1 MGGVISR
8 FRAKEDDNYEKILSE
23 LDNNIRL
30 AEVRLA
36 EIKIRERRAM
46 IIWLVNSTLI
56 YIIYVI
62 GYLYFAGQTP
72 ESDNWDVWAIKVA
85 PVFTVP
91 ALILIVKNL
100 MAIWYKRSEANEES
114 QLRHLRAKQKLKVE
128 ELKKKTGYYTTKT
141 LLERYDSPK
150 SPQGPQPPLTPGTK
164 TQVSR
169 SGSAP
174 GQTPVNQNLRQR
186 PTHAQTT
193 PMPSNNIVNGLNGDT
208 PKASILEGGSDIT
221 PGSSI
226 HQRSYTFPNSPSP
239 LQRHWY
245 DKLVDVIVGDEGPE
259 TKYALICE
267 NCHVHNGL
275 VLPQEVDDLQYIC
288 PKCNHFNPSRRSIR
302 EGTAGNNSL
311 LLSSK
316 SALNPD
322 KDSTKISD
330 IMTPRRGRSTT
341 PRPTSRESSSDPE
354 HTTKN
359 YDEFEDDGVAVNDVK
374 KYGSSSSDE
383 AYNDRDAL
391 EN

>member
-1 MGGVISR
+1 MGGLISR
-8 FRAKEDDNYEKILSE
+8 FRSKEDDNYEKILSE
-23 LDNNIRL
+23 LDNSIRL

-100 MAIWYKRSEANEES
+100 MAIWYKRNETNEES

-150 SPQGPQPPLTPGTK
+150 SPQGPPPSLT
-164 TQVSR
+164 
-169 SGSAP
+169 SGSKTPTLRP
-174 GQTPVNQNLRQR
+174 GQTPSNQNLRQR
-186 PTHAQTT
+186 PAHSQST
-193 PMPSNNIVNGLNGDT
+193 PIPSNNTANGLNGDM
-208 PKASILEGGSDIT
+208 PKASILEGGDI
-221 PGSSI
+221 PSGSSI
-226 HQRSYTFPNSPSP
+226 QHASP
-239 LQRHWY
+239 LQRRWY
-245 DKLVDVIVGDEGPE
+245 DKLVDVIVGDEGPD
-259 TKYALICE
+259 TRYALICE

-275 VLPQEVDDLQYIC
+275 VLPQEIDDLQYLC
-288 PKCNHFNPSRRSIR
+288 PKCNHFNPSRRSRR
-302 EGTAGNNSL
+302 EGTIGNNGL

-316 SALNPD
+316 SVLKTD

-330 IMTPRRGRSTT
+330 TITPRRGRSTT

-354 HTTKN
+354 HATKK
-359 YDEFEDDGVAVNDVK
+359 YDDEFEDDGVAQ
-374 KYGSSSSDE
+374 
-383 AYNDRDAL
+383 
-391 EN
+391 